1 MLCQI
6 LLVPSHW
13 TMATDRYAG
22 CYSSATVAA
31 EDLFHGAGDLGSLY
45 PPVQTDMTSM
55 STVLRGTVCTV
66 LGGQLWI
73 GFLTAP
79 F

>member
-55 STVLRGTVCTV
+55 STVLREQYVQYSVASSGEDS
-66 LGGQLWI
+66 
-73 GFLTAP
+73 
-79 F
+79 